1 MARWRATL
9 GAIAIAA
16 AIALGGCGGDD
27 ETATTR
33 TDANGPL
40 VVYERSGG
48 IAGVAEHLQVGSDG
62 AVEVTAGAVEP
73 QHADFQL
80 SDEELGQLSSELE
93 AADFG
98 AVSATGPGACADCFI
113 ESVATGGR
121 TTTIVGEIDPPPASV
136 SAALEHLRQLVA
148 RAAQA

>member
-1 MARWRATL
+1 MARWRAAL

-16 AIALGGCGGDD
+16 AITLGGCGGDD
-27 ETATTR
+27 GTATTR
-33 TDANGPL
+33 TDSNGPL

-48 IAGVAEHLQVGSDG
+48 IAGVAEHLEVGSDG
-62 AVEVTAGAVEP
+62 TVEVTAGAVEP
-73 QHADFQL
+73 QHADFLL

-121 TTTIVGEIDPPPASV
+121 TTTIVAEIDQPPASV
-136 SAALEHLRQLVA
+136 SAALDHLRQLVA